1 MDKVA
6 FTVSGETTEVRSHA
20 AFLARKAI
28 ESGKKVAIIH
38 LHGEALS
45 GGSYAS
51 VYLHSDGYVSV
62 VVPDGGVM
70 VDLREAFTLDTALRV
85 AHGWLLAD

>member
-38 LHGEALS
+38 LHGEAS
-45 GGSYAS
+45 SGSYAS

-62 VVPDGGVM
+62 AVPDGSSM
-70 VDLREAFTLDTALRV
+70 VELREAFTLDTALRV

>member
-1 MDKVA
+1 MGKVT
-6 FTVSGETTEVRSHA
+6 FTVSGKTTEVRSHA

-38 LHGEALS
+38 LHGEMPS

-51 VYLHSDGYVSV
+51 VYMHSDGYASV
-62 VVPDGGVM
+62 AVPDCGVM
-70 VDLREAFTLDTALRV
+70 VELREGFTLDTALRV
-85 AHGWLLAD
+85 AQGWILAD

>member
-1 MDKVA
+1 MGKVT
-6 FTVSGETTEVRSHA
+6 FTVSGKTTEVRSHA
-20 AFLARKAI
+20 AFIARKAI
-28 ESGKKVAIIH
+28 ESGKKVAIID

-62 VVPDGGVM
+62 VVPDGSSM
-70 VDLREAFTLDTALRV
+70 VELSEAFTLDTALRV
-85 AHGWLLAD
+85 AHGWLLTD